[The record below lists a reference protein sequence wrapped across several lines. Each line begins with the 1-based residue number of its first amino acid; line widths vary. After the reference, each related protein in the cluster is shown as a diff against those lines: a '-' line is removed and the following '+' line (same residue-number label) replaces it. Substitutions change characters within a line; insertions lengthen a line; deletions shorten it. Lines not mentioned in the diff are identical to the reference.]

1 MDTSKF
7 EKIRLEQYPLVQK
20 YTYLD
25 TSTTG
30 VFSTISRDAMV
41 DFIDDRYSEGMDMY
55 DFVNN
60 WKHADA
66 LRETAA
72 KVINAD
78 SSEIFFSASSS
89 EMLNVFTN
97 GIELKEN
104 ANIIT
109 TDLAFPATVFSWF
122 NRVGKDNVRIARSDD
137 GKLPAERLFELV
149 DENTAV
155 IALCLVEHSSGWRH
169 DIKTIGEFCKERGIY
184 LVLDATQ
191 CICAMKIDV
200 KEAHIDFLA
209 VSSYKWLS
217 GVFGVGFSYVSRR
230 ILDKISPK
238 YVGWTGNKDRLNN
251 SEYKLELSDE
261 ANRFETGSLNWVGLR
276 GIEQSLNIYL
286 ELGKDD
292 IEEYILSLVDYLYE
306 KIAVSKKLRPVGPF
320 PEENRSGIVYIK
332 LPKKWELNDK
342 ILRENGI
349 RAHATNNSTIR
360 VGIHFFNN
368 KEDIDRLIEFL
379 ESYENK

>member
-30 VFSTISRDAMV
+30 VFSTRSRDAMV

-72 KVINAD
+72 RVINAD
-78 SSEIFFSASSS
+78 ASEVFFSASSS

-122 NRVGKDNVRIARSDD
+122 NRVGKENVRIARSDD
-137 GKLPAERLFELV
+137 GKLPTERLFELV

-209 VSSYKWLS
+209 VSSYKWLG
-217 GVFGVGFSYVSRR
+217 GVFGVGFSYVSSR

-238 YVGWTGNKDRLNN
+238 YVGWTGNKNRLNN

-276 GIEQSLNIYL
+276 GLEQSLNIYL

-342 ILRENGI
+342 ILLENGI

-379 ESYENK
+379 ESMQG

>member
-1 MDTSKF
+1 
-7 EKIRLEQYPLVQK
+7 
-20 YTYLD
+20 
-25 TSTTG
+25 
-30 VFSTISRDAMV
+30 
-41 DFIDDRYSEGMDMY
+41 MY
-55 DFVNN
+55 DFVDN

-78 SSEIFFSASSS
+78 ASEVFFSASSS

-97 GIELKEN
+97 GIELKAN

-122 NRVGKDNVRIARSDD
+122 NRVGKENVRIARSDD

-230 ILDKISPK
+230 ILDKIGPK

-251 SEYKLELSDE
+251 SEYKLDLSDD

-276 GIEQSLNIYL
+276 GLEQSLNIYL
-286 ELGKDD
+286 ELGIDD
-292 IEEYILSLVDYLYE
+292 VEKYILSLVDHLYE
-306 KIAVSKKLRPVGPF
+306 SVAKSKKLRLVGPF

-332 LPKKWELNDK
+332 LPKKWDLNDK

-379 ESYENK
+379 ESMQG

>member
-1 MDTSKF
+1 MNTSKF
-7 EKIRLEQYPLVQK
+7 EKIRLEQYPLLQK

-30 VFSTISRDAMV
+30 AFSTRSRDAMV
-41 DFIDDRYSEGMDMY
+41 DFIDNRYSEGMDMY
-55 DFVNN
+55 DFVDS

-66 LRETAA
+66 LREAAA
-72 KVINAD
+72 KVLNAD
-78 SSEIFFSASSS
+78 SSEIFFSAASS
-89 EMLNVFTN
+89 EMLNVFTS

-109 TDLAFPATVFSWF
+109 TDLAFPSTVFSWF
-122 NRVGKDNVRIARSDD
+122 NRVGKENVRIAKSED
-137 GKLPAERLFELV
+137 GQIPAETLFQLV

-155 IALCLVEHSSGWRH
+155 ISLCLVEHSSGWRH
-169 DIKTIGEFCKERGIY
+169 DIKAIGEFCKERGIH
-184 LVLDATQ
+184 LVMDATQ

-200 KEAHIDFLA
+200 KETHIDFLA

-217 GVFGVGFSYVSRR
+217 GVFGVGFSYVSSR

-251 SEYKLELSDE
+251 SDYKLDLSDD

-276 GIEQSLNIYL
+276 GLEQSLNIYL
-286 ELGKDD
+286 ELGGDD
-292 IEEYILSLVDYLYE
+292 VEEYILSLVDYLYE
-306 KIAVSKKLRPVGPF
+306 KVAESNVLSLVGPF
-320 PEENRSGIVYIK
+320 PKEQRSGIVYIK
-332 LPKKWELNDK
+332 YPSEWELNDK
-342 ILRENGI
+342 ILRENGM
-349 RAHATNNSTIR
+349 RAHTTNNATMR

-368 KEDIDRLIEFL
+368 KEDIDKLIAFL
-379 ESYENK
+379 ESQAH

>member
-30 VFSTISRDAMV
+30 VFSTRSRDAMV

-72 KVINAD
+72 RVINAD
-78 SSEIFFSASSS
+78 ASEVFFSASSS

-97 GIELKEN
+97 GIELKAN

-209 VSSYKWLS
+209 VSSYKWLG
-217 GVFGVGFSYVSRR
+217 GVFGVGFSYVSSR

-238 YVGWTGNKDRLNN
+238 YVGWTGNKNRLNN

-276 GIEQSLNIYL
+276 GLEQSLNIYL

-342 ILRENGI
+342 ILLENGI

-379 ESYENK
+379 ESMQG

>member
-7 EKIRLEQYPLVQK
+7 QKIRLEQYPLVQK

-30 VFSTISRDAMV
+30 VFSARSRDAMV
-41 DFIDDRYSEGMDMY
+41 DFIDNRYSEGMDMY
-55 DFVNN
+55 DFVDS

-66 LRETAA
+66 LREKAA
-72 KVINAD
+72 KSINAETG
-78 SSEIFFSASSS
+78 EIFFSAASS

-97 GIELKEN
+97 GVELKEN

-109 TDLAFPATVFSWF
+109 TDLAFPSTVFSWF
-122 NRVGKDNVRIARSDD
+122 NRVGEENVRIAKSDD
-137 GKLPAERLFELV
+137 GKVPAEKLFELV

-200 KEAHIDFLA
+200 KETHIDFLA

-217 GVFGVGFSYVSRR
+217 GVFGVGFAYVSNR

-251 SEYKLELSDE
+251 SDYKLDLSDD

-276 GIEQSLNIYL
+276 GLEQSLNIYL
-286 ELGKDD
+286 ELGSDD
-292 IEEYILSLVDYLYE
+292 VDEYILSLVDYLYE
-306 KIAVSKKLRPVGPF
+306 RVAESKRLRLVGPF
-320 PEENRSGIVYIK
+320 PKDRRSGIVYIK

-349 RAHATNNSTIR
+349 RAHATNNSTMR

-368 KEDIDRLIEFL
+368 KEDIDKLIEYL
-379 ESYENK
+379 ESIQG

>member
-30 VFSTISRDAMV
+30 VFSTRSRDAMV
-41 DFIDDRYSEGMDMY
+41 DFIDDRYAEGMDMY
-55 DFVNN
+55 DFVDN

-78 SSEIFFSASSS
+78 ASEVFFSASSS

-122 NRVGKDNVRIARSDD
+122 NRVGKENVRIARSDD
-137 GKLPAERLFELV
+137 GKLPTERLFELV

-155 IALCLVEHSSGWRH
+155 ISLCLVEHSSGWRH

-200 KEAHIDFLA
+200 VETHIDFLA
-209 VSSYKWLS
+209 VSSYKWLG
-217 GVFGVGFSYVSRR
+217 GVFGVGFSYVSNR

-251 SEYKLELSDE
+251 SEYKLDLSDD

-276 GIEQSLNIYL
+276 GLEQSLNIYL

-306 KIAVSKKLRPVGPF
+306 SVAKSKKLRLVGPF

-349 RAHATNNSTIR
+349 RAHATNNSAIR

>member
-30 VFSTISRDAMV
+30 VFSTRSRDAMV

-55 DFVNN
+55 DFVDN

-72 KVINAD
+72 KVINSD
-78 SSEIFFSASSS
+78 LSEVFFSASSS

-209 VSSYKWLS
+209 VSSYKWLG
-217 GVFGVGFSYVSRR
+217 GVFGVGFSYVSSR

-238 YVGWTGNKDRLNN
+238 YVGWTGNKNRLNN

-276 GIEQSLNIYL
+276 GLEQSLNIYL

-379 ESYENK
+379 ESMQG

>member
-30 VFSTISRDAMV
+30 VFSTRSRDAMV

-55 DFVNN
+55 DFVDN

-72 KVINAD
+72 KVINAEAG
-78 SSEIFFSASSS
+78 EIFFSASSS

-109 TDLAFPATVFSWF
+109 TDLAFPSTVYNWF
-122 NRVGKDNVRIARSDD
+122 NRVGEENVRFAKSED
-137 GKLPAERLFELV
+137 GQVPAERLFELV

-155 IALCLVEHSSGWRH
+155 IALCMVENTSGWYH
-169 DIKTIGEFCKERGIY
+169 DIKAIGEFCKSRGIY

-191 CICAMKIDV
+191 CICAMNIDI
-200 KEAHIDFLA
+200 KEMHIDFLA
-209 VSSYKWLS
+209 VSSYKWLG
-217 GVFGVGFSYVSRR
+217 GVFGVGFSYASNRV
-230 ILDKISPK
+230 LDKISPK
-238 YVGWTGNKDRLNN
+238 YVGWTGNKNRTDHSRYNLD
-251 SEYKLELSDE
+251 LSDG
-261 ANRFETGSLNWVGLR
+261 ANRFETGSLNWAGLR
-276 GIEQSLNIYL
+276 GLEQSLNIYL
-286 ELGKDD
+286 ELGKEDV
-292 IEEYILSLVDYLYE
+292 EGYILSLVDYLYE
-306 KIAVSKKLRPVGPF
+306 KVSGSKVLSLVGPF
-320 PEENRSGIVYIK
+320 PRERRSGIVYIK
-332 LPKKWELNDK
+332 FPIEWKLNDR

-349 RAHATNNSTIR
+349 RAHATNSGTIR

-368 KEDIDRLIEFL
+368 KEDIDKFVNYL
-379 ESYENK
+379 ESLAV

>member
-7 EKIRLEQYPLVQK
+7 EKIRLKQYPLVQK

-30 VFSTISRDAMV
+30 VFSTRSRDAMV
-41 DFIDDRYSEGMDMY
+41 DFIENRYSEGMDMY
-55 DFVNN
+55 DFVDN

-78 SSEIFFSASSS
+78 ASEVFFSASSS

-97 GIELKEN
+97 GIELKAN

-209 VSSYKWLS
+209 VSSYKWLG
-217 GVFGVGFSYVSRR
+217 GVFGVGFSYVSSR

-238 YVGWTGNKDRLNN
+238 YVGWTGNKNRLNN

-276 GIEQSLNIYL
+276 GLEQSLNIYL

-342 ILRENGI
+342 ILLENGI

-379 ESYENK
+379 ESMQG